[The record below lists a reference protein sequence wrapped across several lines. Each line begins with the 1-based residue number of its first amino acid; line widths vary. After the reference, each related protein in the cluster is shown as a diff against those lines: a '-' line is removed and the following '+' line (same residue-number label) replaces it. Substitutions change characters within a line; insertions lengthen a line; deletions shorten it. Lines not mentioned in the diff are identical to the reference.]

1 MSSSSANV
9 AGKKYYKQN
18 KDTKMKEPDY
28 FATWWN
34 EDLFSLQNSTRASGN
49 YSFQMCEVEIIM
61 DSSNI
66 LEDMLFDMQ
75 MGARIY
81 ADKDA
86 TTFTTLDEPHF
97 DWYRTQEVW
106 SFELEEVAVY
116 NDDDVQAEVEETK
129 SLPSFD
135 ASQSAEFAD
144 IIAVLQAQ
152 LDTYLALLAA
162 DTTEAEATSNV

>member
-1 MSSSSANV
+1 
-9 AGKKYYKQN
+9 
-18 KDTKMKEPDY
+18 MKEPDY

-61 DSSNI
+61 DSSI
-66 LEDMLFDMQ
+66 ELETMLFDMQ

-86 TTFTTLDEPHF
+86 TTFTTLEEPFF

-106 SFELEEVAVY
+106 SEELEEVAVY
-116 NDDDVQAEVEETK
+116 NDEETQAEVKEAK
-129 SLPSFD
+129 SLPAFD
-135 ASQSAEFAD
+135 ASSDVALSAQIDILQAWIDE
-144 IIAVLQAQ
+144 IIALEA
-152 LDTYLALLAA
+152 AEAAAAA
-162 DTTEAEATSNV
+162 DTTEAETTSNV